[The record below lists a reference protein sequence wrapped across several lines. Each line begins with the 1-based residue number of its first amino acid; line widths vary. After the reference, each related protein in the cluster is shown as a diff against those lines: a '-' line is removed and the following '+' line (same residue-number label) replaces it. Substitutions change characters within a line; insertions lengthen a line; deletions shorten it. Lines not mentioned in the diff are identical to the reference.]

1 MRPKHTRDVWL
12 AIVALGLPLAT
23 SAAQAPDTADVAFM
37 RGMIGHHAQAVTM
50 TAMIAERTTNPRF
63 RLLGERIAVSQQ
75 DEIATMRRWL
85 ASRGMAEPAAT
96 GAQSHAQHG
105 VQHGAHAMAHGDH
118 AMMPGMLTPAELD
131 SLAASRGTA
140 FEQMF
145 LRKMIRHHEG
155 ALAMVAALFA
165 RTGAAQDA
173 EVFAFASDVDADQ
186 RAEIRRMTSMLDT
199 RTTRRAR
206 PARVTRTTSP

>member
-1 MRPKHTRDVWL
+1 
-12 AIVALGLPLAT
+12 
-23 SAAQAPDTADVAFM
+23 M

-85 ASRGMAEPAAT
+85 AARGLPDTAA
-96 GAQSHAQHG
+96 GGHD
-105 VQHGAHAMAHGDH
+105 AHAHHGMH
-118 AMMPGMLTPAELD
+118 AMMPGMLSAAELD
-131 SLAASRGTA
+131 SLAARRGVA

-155 ALAMVAALFA
+155 ALTMVATLFS

-173 EVFAFASDVDADQ
+173 EVFAFASDVTADQ
-186 RAEIRRMTSMLDT
+186 RAEIRRMTAMLDT
-199 RTTRRAR
+199 PTTRRAR
-206 PARVTRTTSP
+206 PARATRTTSP